1 MTVELIGFITL
12 GVGLAS
18 FFVSPSFLMCV
29 FFCTTILGSAAAFV
43 LDSLGGT
50 NISPAHLLLGFVAI
64 RLLSDY
70 SVRQRVLLGILPGR
84 PGFWLLLT
92 ALYSAIS
99 AYVMPRLFAG
109 ETYVYAVRAVSRYDV
124 PLEPAMANFT
134 QSVYLI
140 ADCVCFVLLYGYGG
154 DTAGQKSLRTAAICC
169 VTLNLI
175 FAGLDLATYA
185 TGTTELLS
193 FIRNAN
199 YSLISEAEFGGMKR
213 IVGSHVEASSFAAA
227 TIGYFAYTGRLWLAG
242 IRPRLTLS
250 LTLLSFFGLVF
261 STSSTAYVGVAATL
275 LLGYLATLLALF
287 RGRTTRQANFF
298 LIATPFIVLIVFLVV
313 ALSDS
318 LSGPIVDMLN
328 EAVFNKA
335 SSDSGI
341 ERSLWNAQAL
351 RVFVDTYGFGAGNGS
366 LRTSSFPLAV
376 LANLG
381 IVGTT
386 LFSLFFASLLF
397 SGSEPSP
404 SPNDEEATRLAARSA
419 CAAWL
424 IAGAISGALTDI
436 GIHFFVFAPLAC
448 ARPSGAFYN
457 EAADTSAVPD
467 RA

>member
-12 GVGLAS
+12 GIGFAS
-18 FFVSPSFLMCV
+18 FFVSSSFLVCV
-29 FFCTTILGSAAAFV
+29 FFFTTILGSAAAFV

-64 RLLSDY
+64 RLLSDH
-70 SVRQRVLLGILPGR
+70 SIRKRIFEGILPGR

-92 ALYSAIS
+92 ALYSAMS
-99 AYVMPRLFAG
+99 AYLMPRLFEG
-109 ETYVYAVRAVSRYDV
+109 ETYVYAVRMATPYEV
-124 PLEPAMANFT
+124 PLAPAMANFT

-154 DTAGQKSLRTAAICC
+154 DAAGQRSLRTAAICC
-169 VTLNLI
+169 VILNLI
-175 FAGLDLATYA
+175 FAGLDLITYA

-199 YSLISEAEFGGMKR
+199 YSLISEAELGGMKR
-213 IVGSHVEASSFAAA
+213 IVGSHIEASSFAAA
-227 TIGYFAYTGRLWLAG
+227 TLGYFAYTGRLWLAG

-250 LTLLSFFGLVF
+250 LTMLSFFGLIF
-261 STSSTAYVGVAATL
+261 STSSTAYVGIAATL
-275 LLGYLATLLALF
+275 LLGYFSTLLALF

-298 LIATPFIVLIVFLVV
+298 LIATPFIAVLVFLVV

-328 EAVFNKA
+328 DTIFNKA

-341 ERSLWNAQAL
+341 ERSSWNAQAL

-397 SGSEPSP
+397 GRSEAPS
-404 SPNDEEATRLAARSA
+404 SPNEEEATRLAGRSA
-419 CAAWL
+419 CVAWL

-436 GIHFFVFAPLAC
+436 GLHFFVFAPLAC
-448 ARPSGAFYN
+448 VRSSDAFYKKPI
-457 EAADTSAVPD
+457 DTSAVAD
-467 RA
+467 GA